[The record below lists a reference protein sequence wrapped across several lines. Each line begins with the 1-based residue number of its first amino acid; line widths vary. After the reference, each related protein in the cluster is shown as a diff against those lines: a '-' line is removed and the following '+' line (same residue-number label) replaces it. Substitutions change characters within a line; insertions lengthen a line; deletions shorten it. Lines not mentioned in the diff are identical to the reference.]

1 MSEPTAGQPPLT
13 AGQWLKHARESVGM
27 HIAML
32 AAQLKVPVKKIQ
44 ALEDDDMSEFAS
56 PVFART
62 LASSVCRVLKCDPA
76 EVLALLPQSASQSLI
91 SPGRVVDEPVARF
104 SPARSSVR
112 GPSRNVWL
120 AVGAL
125 ALLAVLMAVVPDLP
139 DVSFSGP
146 TPAAPATPAAPPAL
160 AVETVTPTALANQV
174 QVPEVPAS
182 SVGAAPVA
190 PVAPMTPATP
200 APNNTSS
207 NAPSNAPSN
216 TSSNAQATTPAP
228 SNKVSPTGAA
238 SPAPTATTAPTSPTA
253 PTAGA
258 LVAFSTTGESW
269 IQVFDAQGQ
278 PLLSRVVQAGET
290 VGVNGA
296 TPLKVVV
303 GRADVTQVTVRGQ
316 SFSMA
321 GIAQSNVARFE
332 VK

>member
-13 AGQWLKHARESVGM
+13 AGQWLKQAREGVGM
-27 HIAML
+27 HIALL

-62 LASSVCRVLKCDPA
+62 LAGSVCRVLKRDPA
-76 EVLALLPQSASQSLI
+76 DVLALLPQSANQSLI
-91 SPGRVVDEPVARF
+91 SPGRVVDEPVTRF
-104 SPARSSVR
+104 SPARSSAR

-125 ALLAVLMAVVPDLP
+125 ALLAVLMAVVPDLS

-146 TPAAPATPAAPPAL
+146 TPAAPATPAAAPPAL
-160 AVETVTPTALANQV
+160 AVETVTPPALANQV
-174 QVPEVPAS
+174 QVPEVAAAPA
-182 SVGAAPVA
+182 GAAPATPVATAAPALGNA
-190 PVAPMTPATP
+190 PV
-200 APNNTSS
+200 
-207 NAPSNAPSN
+207 
-216 TSSNAQATTPAP
+216 Q
-228 SNKVSPTGAA
+228 
-238 SPAPTATTAPTSPTA
+238 TTAPASA
-253 PTAGA
+253 S
-258 LVAFSTTGESW
+258 LVAFSTSAESW

-278 PLLSRVVQAGET
+278 TLFSRVMQAGET

-316 SFSMA
+316 SLSMA